1 MKRLAAAGVSLAVLA
16 AVSGQAFAADLPQS
30 SYPAADY
37 SAPVDNSRF
46 NWSGFYFG
54 GNLGWGWA
62 KFRTD
67 SAATGKFKAE
77 TNGVGL
83 GIHGGYNHE
92 IFPNFIAGVEADLQY
107 TDYTKSRVSNGINVR
122 TSSNWNGSLRGRLG
136 VTFDRFMVYG
146 TGGLAIA
153 DLAVRAPTGKHDDT
167 QLGWVAGAGVEGA
180 VTNNITARVE
190 YLYADYGRDSFNLGP
205 VRYRTETQTSTIRA
219 GVSYKF

>member
-107 TDYTKSRVSNGINVR
+107 TDYNKSRVSNGINVR

-180 VTNNITARVE
+180 VTDNITARVE

>member
-1 MKRLAAAGVSLAVLA
+1 MKCLAAAGVSLAVLA

-30 SYPAADY
+30 SYPATDY

-62 KFRTD
+62 QFRTD
-67 SAATGKFKAE
+67 SAATGKFNAD

-92 IFPNFIAGVEADLQY
+92 IFPNFIAGLEADLQY
-107 TDYTKSRVSNGINVR
+107 TDYTKSRVSNGISVR
-122 TSSNWNGSLRGRLG
+122 ASSNWNGSVRGRLG

-180 VTNNITARVE
+180 VTDNITARVE